1 MSNDL
6 FLTHKLHKF
15 NIESIF
21 GNMSIYDINSS
32 DFIFSR
38 SFKAIH
44 SIVIYEILVI
54 YTKATFIYF
63 PTTWFRVKKIV
74 FAVWQNSISRGN
86 RVLKPNKYLFVA
98 NSVAK
103 IYHVKDCLYV
113 SVTFVKC
120 LLLRIT
126 ICPAIWTT
134 KTLEFCRYNFYL
146 YKGIVGILS
155 DNLNVAFCSHSVQ
168 IIYARLDNSIPLTLQ
183 QFVATF
189 V

>member
-63 PTTWFRVKKIV
+63 PTTWCRVKKIV

-134 KTLEFCRYNFYL
+134 KTLAFCHYNFHL